1 MTGTALA
8 QALARSAGLAADD
21 VSDAGSGEE
30 GVEDVEQRGA
40 AAGGELDGLGE
51 SFR

>member
-1 MTGTALA
+1 
-8 QALARSAGLAADD
+8 LAADD

-40 AAGGELDGLGE
+40 VAGGELDGLGE